1 MAARNKFD
9 VDEDLQRSF
18 NFSMLKRSFVY
29 VRRESK
35 RFLIAISL
43 QIISILLALCEP
55 VLTAKMLDVSIP
67 NGDIKGLVLNVA
79 LLVACIGLNITLV
92 TIFSKIINVV
102 GQNII
107 YEIRRDLYEHMQK
120 LSFTYF
126 DSRPHGKILVRII
139 NYVNSV
145 SNILSNGLIQ
155 SFLQLINL
163 LFITV
168 FMFAMDARLS
178 LVILSGLPFA
188 LATILILRPM
198 QRRAWQAHSNKSS
211 NMNAYLNESIVCMR
225 ITQLF
230 TREKYNTDIYEDLSK
245 GAKQTW
251 YQAQFSSGAVG
262 PIIDFIS
269 KAVTAAMILLGAFY
283 FQPMVS
289 FGVLMAMMQY
299 CSRFWGPIN
308 QLAGIY
314 NNFINNIAYLE
325 RIFEMIDEPVEVQD
339 LPDAGVLGEI
349 QGEVEFKN
357 VTFEYE
363 KGIPILNN
371 VSFKVHPG
379 ESIALVGPTGAGKS
393 TIINL
398 ISRFYDVTDGQV
410 LIDGQDISKV
420 TLKSLRS
427 QMGIMMQD
435 SFIFSD
441 TIMANIRYGKLDADR
456 QQIQAAAHTVCADDF
471 IEQMPE
477 KYETP
482 LPERGSRLSQGQK
495 QLVSFARTLTAEP
508 KILIL
513 DEATSSIDTQTER
526 QLQEGLARML
536 KGRTS
541 FIVAHRLST
550 IRTCDRIMYIQG
562 GKIVECG
569 SHDELMAQHG
579 LYYDLCSS
587 QR

>member
-178 LVILSGLPFA
+178 L
-188 LATILILRPM
+188 
-198 QRRAWQAHSNKSS
+198 
-211 NMNAYLNESIVCMR
+211 
-225 ITQLF
+225 
-230 TREKYNTDIYEDLSK
+230 
-245 GAKQTW
+245 
-251 YQAQFSSGAVG
+251 
-262 PIIDFIS
+262 
-269 KAVTAAMILLGAFY
+269 
-283 FQPMVS
+283 
-289 FGVLMAMMQY
+289 
-299 CSRFWGPIN
+299 
-308 QLAGIY
+308 
-314 NNFINNIAYLE
+314 
-325 RIFEMIDEPVEVQD
+325 
-339 LPDAGVLGEI
+339 
-349 QGEVEFKN
+349 
-357 VTFEYE
+357 
-363 KGIPILNN
+363 
-371 VSFKVHPG
+371 
-379 ESIALVGPTGAGKS
+379 
-393 TIINL
+393 
-398 ISRFYDVTDGQV
+398 
-410 LIDGQDISKV
+410 
-420 TLKSLRS
+420 
-427 QMGIMMQD
+427 
-435 SFIFSD
+435 
-441 TIMANIRYGKLDADR
+441 
-456 QQIQAAAHTVCADDF
+456 
-471 IEQMPE
+471 
-477 KYETP
+477 
-482 LPERGSRLSQGQK
+482 
-495 QLVSFARTLTAEP
+495 
-508 KILIL
+508 
-513 DEATSSIDTQTER
+513 
-526 QLQEGLARML
+526 
-536 KGRTS
+536 
-541 FIVAHRLST
+541 
-550 IRTCDRIMYIQG
+550 
-562 GKIVECG
+562 
-569 SHDELMAQHG
+569 
-579 LYYDLCSS
+579 
-587 QR
+587 